1 MPLKEHFG
9 FDKGVY
15 SARLIADSLIHYWNT
30 GKYKKIIFLSHTEAL
45 SVYYIKA
52 MNKIVNVLVK
62 NYDFDVNDI
71 LYVAGAHPVQE
82 NIVAY
87 QNICKEY
94 NFNEVP
100 ILLVNFMEIV
110 TNHANVGANV
120 DFDNQV
126 ITKPRIKLKKFLSLN
141 GVPRLFR
148 IVLFSQLLKHN
159 LLDNAHY
166 TFWLNT
172 KDRLNVNAM
181 ADHYI
186 TQAKTQFPTLT
197 SEAVYLIQKH
207 SSKFPAMLYEHFEN
221 TKVYNQNDVF
231 LYNTSYFSLVAE
243 TVFASNKGLDDDLFY
258 ECYDFSE
265 KLFRAIKF
273 KHPFILAARPNS
285 LKVLRE
291 YGYKTFHP
299 YINESYDN
307 IENDEER
314 LLAIVNEVKRLCNMN
329 DKQWLEWQLNV
340 KSIVEHNHKFLNEV
354 GIRKLDESSLNKD
367 TAL

>member
-1 MPLKEHFG
+1 MPLKGHFG
-9 FDKGVY
+9 FNKGVY

-30 GKYKKIIFLSHTEAL
+30 GKYKKIIFFSHTEAL

-62 NYDFDVNDI
+62 NYEFDINNI

-110 TNHANVGANV
+110 TNHANAGANV

-126 ITKPRIKLKKFLSLN
+126 STQPRIKLKKFLSLN

-148 IVLFSQLLKHN
+148 VVLFSQLLKHN
-159 LLDNAHY
+159 LLDNAYY
-166 TFWLNT
+166 TFWLNS
-172 KDRLNVNAM
+172 KDRLHVNTM
-181 ADHYI
+181 SDHYI
-186 TQAKTQFPTLT
+186 MRAKDQFPTLAV
-197 SEAVYLIQKH
+197 EAVHLMQEH
-207 SSKFPAMLYEHFEN
+207 SSKFPAILYEPFN
-221 TKVYNQNDVF
+221 SMYNQNDVF

-265 KLFRAIKF
+265 KLFRTIKF

-299 YINESYDN
+299 YINESYDT

-314 LLAIVNEVKRLCNMN
+314 LSAIVNEVERLCNMN
-329 DKQWLEWQLNV
+329 YKQWLEWQLNV

-354 GIRKLDESSLNKD
+354 GIRKLDESTLNKD